1 MQIKR
6 FEAVDMTEALRLVKR
21 EFGDDAVI
29 LSAKEVRPRGFF
41 SALRKKHVEITAAT
55 DYPSDH
61 AHEDDGFSGV
71 LAQQLDEVS
80 SGDRVSL
87 SSAPAS
93 PSPLDDKRQSGGPWP
108 VASAKIDREN
118 ESGNEAALGRRLDR
132 TTATILKADRQRH
145 PNPTAYDPGAGS
157 ESVYKRPDEQWRAE
171 PFFSDR
177 SDRRIVAVVGPPGA
191 GKSTT
196 VAKLAW
202 RCLEIEKKQVA
213 LVSLDRYRI
222 AANRMLD
229 TAARIMNVQLSVAR
243 DAEQLDAV
251 LSGLMD
257 VDVVLIDTP
266 GIGRKDEKMLKHV
279 GALLRLADPHEIHL
293 VAHAALRQEVIATVQ
308 ETFRPLGASHLLPAH
323 VDACGDGNIV
333 AHLAAQSR
341 LPVVYYADGTDLMD
355 GLQLNVA
362 QQASRHASQPSSS
375 VAQVTAFPGPMPG
388 QTLLPKDDACSYTG
402 VRYLANRNSELF
414 HQPNCKSV
422 KRINAEN
429 ISAFDSIEQA
439 FNQGFKPCRAC
450 CNANAIRSAAADNQR
465 YQRAGAM

>member
-1 MQIKR
+1 
-6 FEAVDMTEALRLVKR
+6 MTEALRLVKR

-29 LSAKEVRPRGFF
+29 LSAQEVRPRGFF

-61 AHEDDGFSGV
+61 AHEDNGFSGV

-93 PSPLDDKRQSGGPWP
+93 PPPLDDKRRPGGRWP
-108 VASAKIDREN
+108 VASAEIDLEN
-118 ESGNEAALGRRLDR
+118 PSGNEVALGRRLDR
-132 TTATILKADRQRH
+132 ATAKILKADPQRR
-145 PNPTAYDPGAGS
+145 PKPTAPDPGTGS
-157 ESVYKRPDEQWRAE
+157 ESFHKRPSDQWQVE
-171 PFFSDR
+171 PFFSDAP
-177 SDRRIVAVVGPPGA
+177 DRRIVAVVGPPGA

-202 RCLEIEKKQVA
+202 HCLEVEKKRVA

-229 TAARIMNVQLSVAR
+229 TAARIMNVQLTVVHE
-243 DAEQLDAV
+243 AEQLNAV
-251 LSGLMD
+251 FSGLID

-266 GIGRKDEKMLKHV
+266 GIGRKDEEMLKHV
-279 GALLRLADPHEIHL
+279 GALLRLAAPHEIHL
-293 VAHAALRQEVIATVQ
+293 VAHAALRQEVIATVR
-308 ETFRPLGASHLLPAH
+308 ETFRPLGATHLLPAH
-323 VDACGDGNIV
+323 VDACSDAEIV
-333 AHLAAQSR
+333 AHLAAQAR
-341 LPVVYYADGTDLMD
+341 LPVAFYADGTDLMD
-355 GLQLNVA
+355 ALQLNVA
-362 QQASRHASQPSSS
+362 QQAARDASQPSSS
-375 VAQVTAFPGPMPG
+375 VAQVTTFPGPMPG
-388 QTLLPKDDACSYTG
+388 QTVLSKDGAVSYTG

-429 ISAFDSIEQA
+429 IFAFDSIEHA
-439 FNQGFKPCRAC
+439 INQGFKPCRAC
-450 CNANAIRSAAADNQR
+450 CNANAIRNAAADNQR

>member
-1 MQIKR
+1 MQIRR

-41 SALRKKHVEITAAT
+41 SALRKRHVEITAAT
-55 DYPSDH
+55 DYPSDRDQ
-61 AHEDDGFSGV
+61 EDNGFSGV
-71 LAQQLDEVS
+71 LAQQLDEMS
-80 SGDRVSL
+80 IGDRVSL

-93 PSPLDDKRQSGGPWP
+93 PPPLDDKRRAGGRWP
-108 VASAKIDREN
+108 AVSAEIDREN
-118 ESGNEAALGRRLDR
+118 APGNEVALGRRLDR
-132 TTATILKADRQRH
+132 ATAKILKADRQRH
-145 PNPTAYDPGAGS
+145 PQPTAHDPDAAS
-157 ESVYKRPDEQWRAE
+157 ESFYKRPSEPWQAE
-171 PFFSDR
+171 PFFSDA

-202 RCLEIEKKQVA
+202 HCLEIEKKGVA

-229 TAARIMNVQLSVAR
+229 TAARIMNVQLTVVH
-243 DAEQLDAV
+243 DAEQLNAV

-266 GIGRKDEKMLKHV
+266 GIGRKDEEMLKQV

-293 VAHAALRQEVIATVQ
+293 VAHAAFTQEVLATAQ
-308 ETFRPLGASHLLPAH
+308 ATFRPLGVTHLLPAH
-323 VDACGDGNIV
+323 VDACSDTKIV

-341 LPVVYYADGTDLMD
+341 LPVAFYADGTDLMD
-355 GLQLNVA
+355 ALQLNVA
-362 QQASRHASQPSSS
+362 QQAARQASQPSSS

-388 QTLLPKDDACSYTG
+388 QSVLSKDGAVSSTG

-450 CNANAIRSAAADNQR
+450 CNANAIRTAAADNQR
-465 YQRAGAM
+465 HRRAGAM